1 MKLPIRL
8 FVQKHENR
16 TYTVTVPAI
25 PGMTAYGP
33 TLEEVKQELAE
44 ALAKRLGEIP
54 PEFIPTLAAQP
65 NDGFAKITVDLWP
78 SDHQGRR
85 RRGSFKLTAS
95 LLITPQDDGQV
106 LVSVPRL
113 TNPSLV
119 FFVPS
124 LETLGEIAQ
133 VELAQYFSG
142 APLEILIQYQ
152 AARHESIDVI
162 EVEFTPR
169 SPVQEVKAL
178 QEQEFWALRASGV
191 NLTAQAAEGQLSRA
205 YRRDKEVEEVLAT
218 LAGDARASLILVGP
232 PGAGKTAVVHE
243 VARRIRR
250 KECPEALHD
259 RELWSVTGASL
270 IAGMQFIG
278 QWQDKLN
285 NVVHEVRKKRH
296 ILFIEDV
303 AGLAD
308 AGRWSKSDENMAD
321 FLKPYIQTGDVVV
334 IGESTP
340 ERLRYTERLTPS
352 FLAQF
357 RTQKVDPTSDA
368 DTLSILTAVSRR
380 LEREQ
385 EVRIDPSALDAAA
398 ELTTRFLPGRSQPGK
413 AVTLLEQTTSAI
425 AHQQQAAVG
434 SRRPVA
440 RKDVVTTFTRQTG
453 LPEFIIS
460 DEAPLDLVAVRRHF
474 VERVIGQEGAAEAMV
489 DLIATVKAGM
499 NDPEKPLGTFL
510 FIGPTGVGKTQLAK
524 TLANYLFGD
533 DQRVLRFDMSE
544 YGDPAGVRRLIGMPG
559 LGNEGELTAK
569 VRSQPFCVLLL
580 DEFEKADPQI
590 YDIFLQ
596 VMGEGRLTDATGQT
610 TSFQNAIIIM
620 TSNLGARGRDQRTI
634 GLRSGEGEDRRVE
647 GGEWRVEG
655 GERKARESR
664 RSCFGSSSVDFVLAA
679 QGRRVFPSRVRQPD

>member
-1 MKLPIRL
+1 MC
-8 FVQKHENR
+8 Q
-16 TYTVTVPAI
+16 
-25 PGMTAYGP
+25 P
-33 TLEEVKQELAE
+33 T
-44 ALAKRLGEIP
+44 
-54 PEFIPTLAAQP
+54 
-65 NDGFAKITVDLWP
+65 
-78 SDHQGRR
+78 
-85 RRGSFKLTAS
+85 
-95 LLITPQDDGQV
+95 
-106 LVSVPRL
+106 
-113 TNPSLV
+113 
-119 FFVPS
+119 
-124 LETLGEIAQ
+124 
-133 VELAQYFSG
+133 
-142 APLEILIQYQ
+142 
-152 AARHESIDVI
+152 
-162 EVEFTPR
+162 
-169 SPVQEVKAL
+169 
-178 QEQEFWALRASGV
+178 
-191 NLTAQAAEGQLSRA
+191 
-205 YRRDKEVEEVLAT
+205 
-218 LAGDARASLILVGP
+218 
-232 PGAGKTAVVHE
+232 
-243 VARRIRR
+243 
-250 KECPEALHD
+250 
-259 RELWSVTGASL
+259 
-270 IAGMQFIG
+270 
-278 QWQDKLN
+278 
-285 NVVHEVRKKRH
+285 
-296 ILFIEDV
+296 
-303 AGLAD
+303 D

-425 AHQQQAAVG
+425 AHQQHPTAG

-453 LPEFIIS
+453 LPEFIVS
-460 DEAPLDLVAVRRHF
+460 DEAPLDLAAVRRHF
-474 VERVIGQEGAAEAMV
+474 VERVIGQEGAAESMV

-620 TSNLGARGRDQRTI
+620 TSNLGARAREQRGI
-634 GLRSGEGEDRRVE
+634 GLMSAERRVLNAE
-647 GGEWRVEG
+647 GGG
-655 GERKARESR
+655 RKAEDGEEPGV
-664 RSCFGSSSVDFVLAA
+664 GSAAGGFVLAA
-679 QGRRVFPSRVRQPD
+679 QGRRVFPPRVRQPY